1 MATLHQWK
9 SYFIRGVASLEYKEN
24 NHQEKF
30 EDTKAVIRSSN
41 IDNTIAK
48 RTRANNDLKTL
59 HRKMKTKQ
67 LEPHQKLGVNSGA
80 PEGLTVQTLL
90 INNCSTQK
98 TTESTLINTFGLFV
112 SCILDLW
119 LEQRIFYMTI
129 HSIFLPSLVSIGQV
143 VLEKNIEILKFKD

>member
-1 MATLHQWK
+1 M
-9 SYFIRGVASLEYKEN
+9 ASLEYKEN

-98 TTESTLINTFGLFV
+98 QQKALLSTPLG
-112 SCILDLW
+112 
-119 LEQRIFYMTI
+119 
-129 HSIFLPSLVSIGQV
+129 FLSLAFWIY
-143 VLEKNIEILKFKD
+143 D